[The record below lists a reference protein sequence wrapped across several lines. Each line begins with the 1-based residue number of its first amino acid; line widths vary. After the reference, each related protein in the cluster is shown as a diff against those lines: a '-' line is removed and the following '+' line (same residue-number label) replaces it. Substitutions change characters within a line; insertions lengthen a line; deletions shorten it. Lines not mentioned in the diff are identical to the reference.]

1 MQPSGT
7 ADQPIRAS
15 DGPTLPMERDGTR
28 KSTLGSGGRL
38 ARDAQPARRT
48 NATVIYESLYRS
60 IARMELRPGEP
71 LLEKELTQRFGVSRT
86 PVREALLLLE
96 GNGLVDLLPQAGTFV
111 ARIPIAAIHEAIII
125 RRALEELAV
134 ARAAQ
139 VADRRGVAR
148 LDIAL
153 ARQRLAAELADP
165 SGFHEADEAFH
176 ETIALLAGLTTLWP
190 MVRQMKVHLDRLRVL
205 SLPLEGRMDETIAE
219 HQRIRDAIAS
229 NDVDAAKAV
238 LHEHL
243 GVMVPYVDQLSRRY
257 PDYFSGSPDDVHQP
271 VTIV

>member
-1 MQPSGT
+1 MQPTGT
-7 ADQPIRAS
+7 ADQAS
-15 DGPTLPMERDGTR
+15 DSPTLPMEEGGTR
-28 KSTLGSGGRL
+28 KPAFGPGGRL

-125 RRALEELAV
+125 RKALEELAV

-139 VADRRGVAR
+139 VADRGGVAR
-148 LDIAL
+148 LDVTL
-153 ARQRLAAELADP
+153 ARQRLAAELVDT

-190 MVRQMKVHLDRLRVL
+190 MVRKMKVHLDRLRVL

-238 LHEHL
+238 LHDHL

-257 PDYFSGSPDDVHQP
+257 PDYFSGSLDGIHQP
-271 VTIV
+271 PPTGV

>member
-1 MQPSGT
+1 MGPPET
-7 ADQPIRAS
+7 ADQPLEAS
-15 DGPTLPMERDGTR
+15 DRPSLPLEEGGTR
-28 KSTLGSGGRL
+28 KRPSGRL

-71 LLEKELTQRFGVSRT
+71 LQEKELTQRFGVSRT

-111 ARIPIAAIHEAIII
+111 ARISIAGIHEAIII
-125 RRALEELAV
+125 RKALEELAV

-148 LDIAL
+148 LDITL
-153 ARQRLAAELADP
+153 ARQQLAAELGDT

-219 HQRIRDAIAS
+219 HRRIRDAIAA

-257 PDYFSGSPDDVHQP
+257 PDYFSGSLDDSHRPP
-271 VTIV
+271 VTSV

>member
-1 MQPSGT
+1 
-7 ADQPIRAS
+7 
-15 DGPTLPMERDGTR
+15 MEKGGTR
-28 KSTLGSGGRL
+28 KPASGRGGRL

-71 LLEKELTQRFGVSRT
+71 LQEKDLTQRFGVSRT

-125 RRALEELAV
+125 RKALEELAV

-139 VADRRGVAR
+139 VADRGGVAR
-148 LDIAL
+148 LDVTL
-153 ARQRLAAELADP
+153 ARQRLAAELADT

-190 MVRQMKVHLDRLRVL
+190 MVRKMKVHLDRLRVL
-205 SLPLEGRMDETIAE
+205 SLPLEGRMEETIAE
-219 HQRIRDAIAS
+219 HQRIRDAIAA

-257 PDYFSGSPDDVHQP
+257 PDYFSGSLDGIHQAP
-271 VTIV
+271 LTVV